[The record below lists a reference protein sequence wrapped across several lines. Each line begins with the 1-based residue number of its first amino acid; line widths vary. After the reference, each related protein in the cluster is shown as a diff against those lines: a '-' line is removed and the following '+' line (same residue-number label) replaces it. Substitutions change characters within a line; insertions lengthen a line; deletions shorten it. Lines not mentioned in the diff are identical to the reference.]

1 MLKSKS
7 VKILLSKSSAEIFLS
22 FMISRMAI
30 ISSWSYFKLLLL
42 YIGSK
47 NQISGSLSI
56 WNMCAVSVFLCA
68 RGSIILRCLSTLD
81 SVLSHVA
88 VGGRQ
93 RSDVTL
99 VLFLPPPLS
108 VADHILH
115 AAVCRVCDA
124 QPGGIHPLLPERSA
138 GQLAGRL
145 STGETSGTS
154 ATPPH
159 CPVVCPLI
167 ELSTQL
173 WRLWLRKSN
182 LIKPKNREGN
192 AGWGLTKELL
202 TKKNSLFLSILLSL
216 VLLLWRVSMIISL
229 KKIKNQWL
237 KGRASVRAGWR
248 PWVAVRR
255 KQNYLSAGD
264 SQLVIIQNSFQAP
277 QSRRRLK
284 DQLEK
289 LHTKRQ
295 RKKMCK
301 SKEFSF
307 LKAAGFTVCLK
318 CARFQITAVPR
329 CNFKCLRS
337 VIYP

>member
-1 MLKSKS
+1 MKY
-7 VKILLSKSSAEIFLS
+7 V
-22 FMISRMAI
+22 
-30 ISSWSYFKLLLL
+30 
-42 YIGSK
+42 
-47 NQISGSLSI
+47 
-56 WNMCAVSVFLCA
+56 
-68 RGSIILRCLSTLD
+68 RCLCFSVCTRLDNSTLSLD
-81 SVLSHVA
+81 S
-88 VGGRQ
+88 RQ
-93 RSDVTL
+93 RSESRCCRWTAT
-99 VLFLPPPLS
+99 FWRHPCSLPPPLRGRS
-108 VADHILH
+108 HSS
-115 AAVCRVCDA
+115 CCC
-124 QPGGIHPLLPERSA
+124 LPCVWCSTWRDPSSPA
-138 GQLAGRL
+138 RTL
-145 STGETSGTS
+145 SWSTRWKTVNWWDQRNFSP
-154 ATPPH
+154 PPH

-182 LIKPKNREGN
+182 LIKPKNRGGQCRLRFDQGTAREKKLFVFIYSIKFGST
-192 AGWGLTKELL
+192 AVKQCESAWLL
-202 TKKNSLFLSILLSL
+202 VK
-216 VLLLWRVSMIISL
+216 
-229 KKIKNQWL
+229 KKIKKNQWL

-248 PWVAVRR
+248 PWVAVRS

-264 SQLVIIQNSFQAP
+264 SQLVIIENSSQAP
-277 QSRRRLK
+277 HSRRRLK

-307 LKAAGFTVCLK
+307 LKPAGFTVYLK